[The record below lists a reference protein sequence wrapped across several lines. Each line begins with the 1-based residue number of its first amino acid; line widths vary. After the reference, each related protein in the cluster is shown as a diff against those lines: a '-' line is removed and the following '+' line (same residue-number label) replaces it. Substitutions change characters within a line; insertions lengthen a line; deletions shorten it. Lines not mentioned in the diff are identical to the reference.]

1 MAVVQI
7 SRIQIRRGQKNQ
19 GSGLPQ
25 LASGELAWA
34 IDSQELFVGNGAVSE
49 GAPYVGNTKVL
60 TEHDNLLDLIDQY
73 TYKSFVGSSVQTGSD
88 INFPIERSIQERLD
102 ERVSV
107 LAFGAI
113 GDGSTDNTA
122 ALQRAIDQLYLNPA
136 TITGADSR
144 IIIEVPAGTYNLSS
158 PLYIPSYCNIVGAG
172 VGKTIFKHL
181 HSETA
186 FIFVNDTSTIGSYNN
201 SLSGATVTYNNQ
213 AKFIRLQ
220 GFSIHSTSS
229 TETMM
234 LLNAVRDSRFSD
246 IELDGTWTS
255 LSGSNTDSAG
265 VKLQSVSDIVTCER
279 LYFSQFKISGLSYG
293 IFSKHDI
300 NRCVWDQCEFDTHY
314 RGVSFGQGTDLF
326 SSGQLLGPRQN
337 IVTASRF
344 TNIDREGFLIST
356 GSGNLSSSNQFKNV
370 GNDGST
376 NINAVSSHL
385 KFISKGNATKN
396 DWFDR
401 ADDLSESNF
410 NKKYFTPIEGF
421 INHQSNFVRSVSVTQ
436 QASLTTLFRL
446 PYYASASYEIRY
458 VYQSYSNSASA
469 AIMKKGTLHI
479 AVDYVNGNLQVSDDF
494 DHTGTAGTEYSFQL
508 YAAIVDTDASGS
520 VDTIVVSYTNS
531 TISDN
536 GRFNFTYSVT
546 S

>member
-60 TEHDNLLDLIDQY
+60 TEHDNLLDLINQY
-73 TYKSFVGSSVQTGSD
+73 VYKDFLGSSVQTGVD
-88 INFPIERSIQERLD
+88 PNFPIERSVQERLD

-122 ALQRAIDQLYLNPA
+122 ALQRAIDQLFLNPA

-144 IIIEVPAGTYNLSS
+144 VILEVPAGTYNLSS

-172 VGKTIFKHL
+172 LGKTIFRHL
-181 HSETA
+181 HSDSA
-186 FIFVNDTSTIGSYNN
+186 FIFVNDTSVIGTYSS
-201 SLSGATVTYNNQ
+201 SLSAATVTYNNQ
-213 AKFIRLQ
+213 AKFIRLE
-220 GFSIHSTSS
+220 GFSIRSIAA

-234 LLNAVRDSRFSD
+234 LFNAVRDSSFTD
-246 IELDGTWTS
+246 IELDGTWVS
-255 LSGSNTDSAG
+255 LSGSDSDSVG
-265 VKLQSVSDIVTCER
+265 IKLQSVSDLVTCER

-293 IFSKHDI
+293 VFSKHDI
-300 NRCVWDQCEFDTHY
+300 NRCVWDQCEFDTLY

-326 SSGQLLGPRQN
+326 SSGQLFGPRQCM
-337 IVTASRF
+337 VKDSRF
-344 TNIDREGFLIST
+344 TNIDREGFIIST
-356 GSGNLSSSNQFKNV
+356 GNGNLSRSNQFKNV

-376 NINAVSSHL
+376 NLNAVTSHV
-385 KFISKGNATKN
+385 KFNSKGNSTQN

-410 NKKYFTPIEGF
+410 TKKYFTALEGF
-421 INHQSNFVRSVSVTQ
+421 INHQSNFIRSVNVTQ
-436 QASLTTLFRL
+436 QGSQTTLFRL
-446 PYYASASYEIRY
+446 PYYASAGYEVNY
-458 VYQSYSNSASA
+458 VYQSYSNGSSQQ
-469 AIMKKGTLHI
+469 IMKKGTLHI
-479 AVDYVNGNLQVSDDF
+479 AVDSVNGNLQVVDDF
-494 DHTGTAGTEYSFQL
+494 NHTGTAGTEYAFQL
-508 YAAIVDTDASGS
+508 FASLVNTDGIGG
-520 VDTIVVSYTNS
+520 VDTIVVYYTNS
-531 TISDN
+531 TVSDN
-536 GRFNFTYSVT
+536 GRFNFTYTVT